1 MPTQAILPL
10 TKQLAYAAAHDAGN
24 RHMRAAGRT
33 VWAVNDYNVACATFD
48 AAVVTRPRHVAY
60 APGKLD
66 LASVRCRHAVVGSP
80 ATLRWAAQPVNPR
93 VNVGMLTASNARYVR
108 HLRNGNR
115 PDRHGHRPRVRASAA
130 GPDQRRS

>member
-48 AAVVTRPRHVAY
+48 RLWSRDRDT
-60 APGKLD
+60 
-66 LASVRCRHAVVGSP
+66 SP
-80 ATLRWAAQPVNPR
+80 THQE
-93 VNVGMLTASNARYVR
+93 S
-108 HLRNGNR
+108 
-115 PDRHGHRPRVRASAA
+115 
-130 GPDQRRS
+130 